1 MNIQTLIIV
10 GLAVGLVG
18 CAEKD
23 QAANAPMDKAAPPA
37 PAAAP
42 VVEAVP
48 TIERGNA
55 DFIEHMHNHADY
67 LDDLNLALEEGDIVG
82 AMTPAYWLS
91 RHDSVEGVPVEWQP
105 YVAAMH
111 AAAMEV
117 EQATNIDAA
126 KAAADNIAA
135 QCRACHAAAGVAVE

>member
-23 QAANAPMDKAAPPA
+23 QAANAPMDKAAAPA

-42 VVEAVP
+42 AVAAVP
-48 TIERGNA
+48 TIERGKA

>member
-1 MNIQTLIIV
+1 
-10 GLAVGLVG
+10 
-18 CAEKD
+18 
-23 QAANAPMDKAAPPA
+23 MDKTAAAAPA
-37 PAAAP
+37 PAATEA
-42 VVEAVP
+42 VAVP
-48 TIERGNA
+48 TIERGNP

-91 RHDSVEGVPVEWQP
+91 RHDSVEGVPEDWQP
-105 YVAAMH
+105 YIEAMH

-126 KAAADNIAA
+126 KAAAGNIAA

>member
-23 QAANAPMDKAAPPA
+23 QAASAPMDKAAAPA

-55 DFIEHMHNHADY
+55 DFIKHMHNHADY

-91 RHDSVEGVPVEWQP
+91 RHDSVEGVPAEWQP

-135 QCRACHAAAGVAVE
+135 QCLACHAAAGVAVE